1 MAKAVKKRNRSVNN
15 VAPIERTILFGK
27 ENYTLIIAG
36 LVVVIIGFI
45 LMSGGSQDNPDV
57 WNAEEIYSF
66 RRITLAPMVV
76 LAGLGL
82 VIFSIF
88 KTPSSIPQPPAS
100 TQTEG
105 DEDII
110 AE

>member
-1 MAKAVKKRNRSVNN
+1 MAKTAARKNKTPE
-15 VAPIERTILFGK
+15 APQRTILFGK
-27 ENYTLIIAG
+27 ENYALIVAG
-36 LVVVIIGFI
+36 LVVVIIGFF
-45 LMSGGSQDNPDV
+45 LMAGGAQNDPDV

-76 LAGLGL
+76 LLGLGL

-88 KTPSSIPQPPAS
+88 KTPSNFPVATPVAEKTSDS
-100 TQTEG
+100 

-110 AE
+110 A

>member
-1 MAKAVKKRNRSVNN
+1 MAKTAARKNKTPE
-15 VAPIERTILFGK
+15 APQRTILFGK
-27 ENYTLIIAG
+27 ENYALIVAG
-36 LVVVIIGFI
+36 LVVVIIGFF
-45 LMSGGSQDNPDV
+45 LMAGGAQNDPDV

-76 LAGLGL
+76 LLGLGL

-88 KTPSSIPQPPAS
+88 KTPSNIPVATVAEEAPDS
-100 TQTEG
+100 

-110 AE
+110 A